1 VNKILAT
8 EVLTPNSKLF
18 VVEAPQIARKA
29 KPGQFIILRV
39 DEKGERIPLTI
50 ADRNPEGGTITLIVQ
65 QIGKTTREM
74 GTLEAGDYLADVVGP
89 LGLPTHV
96 QKYGT
101 VLCIG
106 GGFGM
111 AAMFPIARAF
121 KEAGNKLIAV
131 IGARSENLLLWES
144 RMQSIADEMYVTTD
158 DGSKGTKGIVI
169 DPLKNLIE
177 QGRKLDLVVAIGPV
191 VMMKAV
197 SKLTEPAGIKT
208 LVSLNPIMIDGTG
221 MCGGCRVTVGGKT
234 KFCCVDGPDFD
245 AHQVDWDELLAR
257 LTVYQPEEK
266 MSLEKYQC
274 ETCRSGQ

>member
-1 VNKILAT
+1 MNKILAT

>member
-1 VNKILAT
+1 MNKILAT

-39 DEKGERIPLTI
+39 DENGERIPLTL
-50 ADRNPEGGTITLIVQ
+50 ADRNPEEGTITLIVQ
-65 QIGKTTREM
+65 QVGKTTRQM

-89 LGLPTHV
+89 LGQPTHIE
-96 QKYGT
+96 KYGT

-111 AAMFPIARAF
+111 AAMYPIAHAL

-131 IGARSENLLLWES
+131 IGARSENLLLWEG
-144 RMQSIADEMYVTTD
+144 RMRSIADEMYVTTD

-169 DPLKNLIE
+169 DPLKELIS

-197 SKLTEPAGIKT
+197 SKLTELPGIRT
-208 LVSLNPIMIDGTG
+208 MVSLNPIMIDGTG
-221 MCGGCRVTVGGKT
+221 MCGGCRVTVGGQT

-245 AHQVDWDELLAR
+245 AHKVDWDELLAR
-257 LTVYQPEEK
+257 LSVYQAEEK
-266 MSLEKYQC
+266 ISLEKYQC
-274 ETCRSGQ
+274 EACKSGR